1 MRSWLAE
8 LKALCR
14 NRPMGWRHPVARAT
28 EGPPSGGGAYV
39 PGAGSGRGLYKW
51 WRVEGGA
58 WGVGS
63 CWAGGAQAA
72 GPEPGGASERRRR
85 GADSLA
91 GETYGPKPCK
101 CVLRRV
107 RGDPR
112 GASGAG
118 ALGSDADLLS
128 GYSCL
133 LSAGASA
140 PQLPLLGVLH
150 RFRGHRRPPLAA
162 RLALAPAKEHGAW

>member
-1 MRSWLAE
+1 MPGLR
-8 LKALCR
+8 R
-14 NRPMGWRHPVARAT
+14 
-28 EGPPSGGGAYV
+28 GPQSGGGACV
-39 PGAGSGRGLYKW
+39 PGVGSGRGLYKW
-51 WRVEGGA
+51 VAGGRR
-58 WGVGS
+58 GVGGVGG

-85 GADSLA
+85 GSDSLA

-107 RGDPR
+107 LGDPR
-112 GASGAG
+112 GSSGAG
-118 ALGSDADLLS
+118 VLGSGADLLP

>member
-1 MRSWLAE
+1 MSESTNGMA
-8 LKALCR
+8 A
-14 NRPMGWRHPVARAT
+14 
-28 EGPPSGGGAYV
+28 PSCQGYGGGRRVEAGLVCQGRGLGGAYI
-39 PGAGSGRGLYKW
+39 SG

-72 GPEPGGASERRRR
+72 GPEPGGASERRR
-85 GADSLA
+85 GGSDSLA